1 MIRFNQ
7 VALRKAADAFW
18 RRLLSEETPG
28 IGLALGG
35 GFARG
40 IAHVGVLRVFER
52 ERIPIKCISGVSSG
66 SIIAAG
72 FAGGA
77 DSYALEKVARAMKF
91 ADVAGWRLSKLGLV
105 GSDRMESFLRKAIPV
120 HRFEQM
126 RIPLAIVATDLKDG
140 SAVVYRDSGEVF
152 SPVRASC
159 SYPGLF
165 QPIRYDGRF
174 LVDGAISM
182 DIPAKPLRAMGA
194 SKVISVALPPP
205 PVASDPGS
213 MFAVVNRC
221 FQIMQRRTENDW
233 RQHSDF
239 VIAPDVCSVGWD
251 DFTQVDRLIEA
262 GVQAAERV
270 LPVLRR
276 FVQPLP
282 RVTSTAPIGALQAQ

>member
-1 MIRFNQ
+1 MIRFDKK
-7 VALRKAADAFW
+7 ALKRAADAFW
-18 RRLLSEETPG
+18 SRLLSDEVPG
-28 IGLALGG
+28 VGLALGG

-40 IAHVGVLRVFER
+40 IAHVGVLRVLER
-52 ERIPIKCISGVSSG
+52 ERIPIKCIAGVSSG

-91 ADVAGWRLSKLGLV
+91 ADVAGWRLSRLGLV
-105 GSDRMESFLRKAIPV
+105 GSERMEAFLRKAIPV

-140 SAVVYRDSGEVF
+140 TAVVFRDEGEVF
-152 SPVRASC
+152 APVRASC

-165 QPIRYDGRF
+165 QPVRHAGRF

-182 DIPAKPLRAMGA
+182 DIPARPLRAMGA
-194 SKVISVALPPP
+194 GKVVSVALPPP
-205 PVASDPGS
+205 PVATDPGS

-221 FQIMQRRTENDW
+221 FQIMQKRTENDW
-233 RQHSDF
+233 RQYSDF

-251 DFTQVDRLIEA
+251 DFTQVDRLIDA
-262 GVQAAERV
+262 GMQAAERV
-270 LPVLRR
+270 LPMLRR
-276 FVQPLP
+276 YVQP
-282 RVTSTAPIGALQAQ
+282 VGQASACANLQTRQA